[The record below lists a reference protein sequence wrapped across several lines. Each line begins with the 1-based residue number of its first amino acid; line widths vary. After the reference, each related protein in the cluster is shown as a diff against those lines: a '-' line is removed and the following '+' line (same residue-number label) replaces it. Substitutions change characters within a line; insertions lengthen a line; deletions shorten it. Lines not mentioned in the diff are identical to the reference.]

1 MSLRTDRRTERERH
15 REERE
20 RDGKLPR
27 DLEDVEANKKDTCS
41 ERRGERERRRVVQS
55 FFCQLVAVGL
65 LPLPCRAVI

>member
-1 MSLRTDRRTERERH
+1 MSLRTDRRRERH
-15 REERE
+15 REEE
-20 RDGKLPR
+20 RDGKLPK

-41 ERRGERERRRVVQS
+41 ERQCERQRRVDVQS